1 MGRKSR
7 IAVNVGIDVAKERLD
22 VHLTPSHEAFSVTR
36 DAKGLEDLVTRLR
49 RYDVERIVIEATGG
63 YENTVVASLAAA
75 GFPVVVVNP
84 RQVRDFARSMGRL
97 AKTDAIDAHSLA
109 LFAERIR
116 PEIRPLPKPEEVQ
129 LANLVTRR
137 RQLVDMITM
146 ETNRRKQ
153 VTNEHLAKRIDDH
166 IEYLRNE
173 LASTDDDINTAIQS
187 SPVWQATK
195 NILLTMPGIGET
207 TANTIVSEL
216 PELGSEVGRHKIA
229 ALVGVAPINHD
240 SGAMRGHRAI
250 AGGRSSVRNILY
262 MATLSAIR
270 FNPVIKA
277 AYLGLVQRGKPKKLA
292 IVACMRRILTI
303 LDAMVRRQKPW
314 NPGQAHASA

>member
-7 IAVNVGIDVAKERLD
+7 DAVNVGIDVAKEQLD
-22 VHLTPSHEAFSVTR
+22 VHLSPSSEAFSVTR

-49 RYDVERIVIEATGG
+49 RYGVERIVIEATGG

-84 RQVRDFARSMGRL
+84 RQVRDFARSTGRL
-97 AKTDAIDAHSLA
+97 AKTDAIDAQVLA

-116 PEIRPLPKPEEVQ
+116 PEIRPLPKPEEIQ

-146 ETNRRKQ
+146 EINRRKQ
-153 VTNEHLAKRIDDH
+153 AADEHLATRIDDH
-166 IEYLRNE
+166 IGYLRKE
-173 LASTDDDINTAIQS
+173 LASTDDDINATIQT
-187 SPVWQATK
+187 SPVWQVTK
-195 NILLTMPGIGET
+195 DILLTMPGIGDT

-216 PELGSEVGRHKIA
+216 PELGTGIGRQKIA

-240 SGAMRGHRAI
+240 SGTLRGHRAI
-250 AGGRSSVRNILY
+250 KGGRSSVRNILY

-270 FNPVIKA
+270 FNPVIKT

-303 LDAMVRRQKPW
+303 LDAMVRRQQSW
-314 NPGQAHASA
+314 NPGQAHA

>member
-1 MGRKSR
+1 VGRKSR
-7 IAVNVGIDVAKERLD
+7 IAVNVGIDIAKERLD
-22 VHLTPSHEAFSVTR
+22 VHLIPSNEAFSVTR
-36 DAKGLEDLVTRLR
+36 DTKGLEDLVTRLR
-49 RYDVERIVIEATGG
+49 RYGVERIVMEATGG
-63 YENTVVASLAAA
+63 YQNIVVASLKAA
-75 GFPVVVVNP
+75 GLPVVVVNP

-97 AKTDAIDAHSLA
+97 AKTDAIDAEILA

-129 LANLVTRR
+129 LANLVARR

-153 VTNEHLAKRIDDH
+153 VVDEHLAKRLDDH

-195 NILLTMPGIGET
+195 EIVLTMPGIGET
-207 TANTIVSEL
+207 TANTIVGEL
-216 PELGSEVGRHKIA
+216 PELGTEVSRQKIA

-240 SGAMRGHRAI
+240 SGILRGHRAI

-277 AYLGLVQRGKPKKLA
+277 AYRGLVQRGKPKKLA

-303 LDAMVRRQKPW
+303 LDAMVRRQQPW